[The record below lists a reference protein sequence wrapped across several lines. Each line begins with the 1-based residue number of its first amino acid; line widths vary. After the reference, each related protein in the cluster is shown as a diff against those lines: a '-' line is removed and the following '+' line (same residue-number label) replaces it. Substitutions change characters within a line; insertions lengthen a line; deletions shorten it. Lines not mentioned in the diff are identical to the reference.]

1 MAEKEVYTGNHYEDS
16 DLIKNARKPEG
27 ELGHKILDRM
37 NNSHEEMA
45 KWGVSYFDIK
55 EEDYI
60 LDIGCGGGVNVERF
74 AGQISNEGKVI
85 GLDYSD
91 VSVEKSFKRNEE
103 FINEGK
109 VEIIEGSVSEMP
121 FEDKTFDIVTGFET
135 IYFWPDFV
143 NDLKEVN
150 RVLKKGGLVFFC
162 NEVVYKKGE
171 MEKYDD
177 LAKLLDMNIYSEEV
191 LEESLT
197 EAGFGDFETHINEE
211 NDWIVILA
219 RKN

>member
-1 MAEKEVYTGNHYEDS
+1 M
-16 DLIKNARKPEG
+16 
-27 ELGHKILDRM
+27 
-37 NNSHEEMA
+37 
-45 KWGVSYFDIK
+45 
-55 EEDYI
+55 
-60 LDIGCGGGVNVERF
+60 NVERF

-91 VSVEKSFKRNEE
+91 VSVEKSSKRNEE

-109 VEIIEGSVSEMP
+109 VEIIEGSVSDMP